1 MKVKITRTTRP
12 KPGNTLGHTPEV
24 LFAELVL
31 DPENVVKLLC
41 LRPPQLLPAVEV
53 GDAGDRRWIIK
64 DPLMFHTLV
73 TNIAHRH
80 RHSERVEQFITLLD
94 LMGPHLVDKWELSW
108 DTMTDMELEIHT
120 DHQGARF

>member
-24 LFAELVL
+24 LFAELAL
-31 DPENVVKLLC
+31 NPENVVKLLC
-41 LRPPQLLPAVEV
+41 LRPPQLLPAPVVEN
-53 GDAGDRRWIIK
+53 GDRCWIIK

-73 TNIAHRH
+73 TNMAHRH
-80 RHSERVEQFITLLD
+80 RHSEKIEQFITLLD
-94 LMGPHLVDKWELSW
+94 LMGPHLADKWELSW

-120 DHQGARF
+120 DYQGVRF